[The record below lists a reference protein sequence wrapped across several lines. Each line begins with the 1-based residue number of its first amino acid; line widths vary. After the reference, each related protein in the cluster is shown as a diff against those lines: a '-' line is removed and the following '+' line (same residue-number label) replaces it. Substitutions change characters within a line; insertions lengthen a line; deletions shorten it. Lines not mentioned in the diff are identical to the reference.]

1 MWLND
6 VESYTGNKFGVYLPS
21 NILFFPS
28 NILKALKGN
37 TQAKLL
43 VRKGFSGLIHL

>member
-21 NILFFPS
+21 YIH
-28 NILKALKGN
+28 KALEGN
-37 TQAKLL
+37 TQASLL
-43 VRKGFSGLIHL
+43 VRKGVSCLIHL